1 MPRAQNRT
9 VKCSIFKEDEI
20 HFQSGYVIR
29 LKTSR
34 LPAISFLAL
43 LILWATYKCKEY
55 NLGWE
60 VTVIECI
67 VYICAG
73 HPFPPV
79 ILSSQPVPPQVQ
91 RVQPG
96 LGGDCHWAHCVHL
109 CRSSASPG
117 DPQPQPVPQA
127 QPGRRNDCH
136 WVHCVHLCRAPSSPG
151 DPEPKPVPQVQ
162 RVQPG
167 LGSNQHT
174 HHHWVQA
181 PLQT

>member
-1 MPRAQNRT
+1 MYLG
-9 VKCSIFKEDEI
+9 S
-20 HFQSGYVIR
+20 IR

-43 LILWATYKCKEY
+43 LILWATYKCKEYNLGWEVTVIEYIVYICAGHPLAPVILSLNRSLKCKEY

-96 LGGDCHWAHCVHL
+96 LGGDCH
-109 CRSSASPG
+109 
-117 DPQPQPVPQA
+117 
-127 QPGRRNDCH
+127 
-136 WVHCVHLCRAPSSPG
+136 
-151 DPEPKPVPQVQ
+151 
-162 RVQPG
+162 
-167 LGSNQHT
+167 
-174 HHHWVQA
+174 
-181 PLQT
+181 